1 MKDLITNKADLAM
14 TSLKI
19 TKERNDFVDFSLP
32 FMETVIK
39 KISLI
44 KKKIKQLKFNLRE
57 LQLWLAFDL
66 VLFQQ
71 LLF

>member
-39 KISLI
+39 KINLI
-44 KKKIKQLKFNLRE
+44 KKKLNNLN
-57 LQLWLAFDL
+57 LI
-66 VLFQQ
+66 
-71 LLF
+71 